1 MNRYIIVDG
10 LPYLLDNGKVYCVRW
25 DESGFTVGAEVEMA
39 SVPNR
44 TYSELSIKAKC
55 AGRLDSISAKQS
67 EQEDDNA
74 EGENTEDQQSDE
86 PGNASEA
93 EQEDGNAEDD
103 EQKQS
108 EQEDEPEAVEESEKA
123 IEDMTLAELKDYA
136 EEHGIKL
143 GSARTKGAII
153 ELINASETADGDA
166 E

>member
-1 MNRYIIVDG
+1 MNKFIIVDG
-10 LPYLLDNGKVYCVRW
+10 LPYLLANGKVYCVRW

-39 SVPNR
+39 SVPDR

-86 PGNASEA
+86 S
-93 EQEDGNAEDD
+93 GNAEDD

-108 EQEDEPEAVEESEKA
+108 EQEDGNEA
-123 IEDMTLAELKDYA
+123 IEDMTLAELKEYA

-153 ELINASETADGDA
+153 ELINAAENADGDA

>member
-1 MNRYIIVDG
+1 MNKFIIVDG
-10 LPYLLDNGKVYCVRW
+10 LPYLLANGKVYCVRW

-39 SVPNR
+39 SVPDR

-74 EGENTEDQQSDE
+74 EDENTEDQ
-86 PGNASEA
+86 
-93 EQEDGNAEDD
+93 
-103 EQKQS
+103 QS
-108 EQEDEPEAVEESEKA
+108 EQEDEPESEEESEKA

-143 GSARTKGAII
+143 GSARTKDAII
-153 ELINASETADGDA
+153 ERINAAENADGDA

>member
-1 MNRYIIVDG
+1 MNRFIIVDG
-10 LPYLLDNGKVYCVRW
+10 LPYLLANGKVYCVRW

-39 SVPNR
+39 SVPNK

-55 AGRLDSISAKQS
+55 TGRLDSISANQS

-74 EGENTEDQQSDE
+74 EDENTEDQ
-86 PGNASEA
+86 
-93 EQEDGNAEDD
+93 
-103 EQKQS
+103 QS
-108 EQEDEPEAVEESEKA
+108 EQEDEPEAEEGTEKA
-123 IEDMTLAELKDYA
+123 IEDMTLAELKEYA
-136 EEHGIKL
+136 EAHGIKL

>member
-25 DESGFTVGAEVEMA
+25 NESGFTVGAEVEMT

-67 EQEDDNA
+67 EQED
-74 EGENTEDQQSDE
+74 
-86 PGNASEA
+86 
-93 EQEDGNAEDD
+93 
-103 EQKQS
+103 
-108 EQEDEPEAVEESEKA
+108 EPEAVEESEKA
-123 IEDMTLAELKDYA
+123 IEDMTLAELKEYA
-136 EEHGIKL
+136 EGYGIKL

-153 ELINASETADGDA
+153 ELINAAENADGDA